1 MADSDDVILF
11 SDEDGPAPRPDK
23 TWKVAIIDDDPAVH
37 EGTRYALYDYRLL
50 NQGIELLSAFSAKE
64 GRALMQANPDIAVVL
79 LDVVMESESAGLD
92 LVTVIRKQLKN
103 DMVRIIL
110 RTGQPGQAPER
121 SVIVDYDINDYK
133 AKTELTADRL
143 FTAITAAL
151 RSYQQLQKMAETR
164 RGLEIIVD
172 AASTLFDFKSMQK
185 LAEGVLTQLSSLLA
199 ADCMG
204 MLVLRDENQ
213 QPQGFSILAASGC
226 YSKSAAATAPERLDE
241 DVRALI
247 QRAFQRRL
255 TEFSDSRSVV
265 YISTSGGSEVIV
277 VLEVKKTLSET
288 DRALVEI
295 FCGRLSTAF
304 DNVVLYEQ
312 LQTANSSLERR
323 VAQRTRELTMA
334 NARLQAQW
342 LRARRANAFQ
352 SEVLGMVAHD
362 IRNPLGVIL
371 GRTEIVNELLAKPQH
386 NVDLL
391 SAQITHIRDS
401 AQRLTGMV
409 TELISSA
416 MTDDDDISLRC
427 EDVDIG
433 TLARDVVEANRPL
446 SDRKSQTMTVKA
458 DTGLIVNCDI
468 DRMRDAFDNLISNA
482 IKYSVPGGSIEVEI
496 SGEGSEAVLRV
507 RDSGPGLL
515 PDDKTRLFGRFQR
528 LSAQPTG
535 GEPSTGL
542 GLAIAKRIVD
552 LHAGAISAESAGPGR
567 GSTFSIKL
575 KIANSGMAK

>member
-1 MADSDDVILF
+1 MADSDDVIRF
-11 SDEDGPAPRPDK
+11 AEEDGPAPRPDK

-37 EGTRYALYDYRLL
+37 EGTRYALSDYRLM

-79 LDVVMESESAGLD
+79 LDVVMESDSAGLD

-121 SVIVDYDINDYK
+121 SIIIDYDINDYK

-185 LAEGVLTQLSSLLA
+185 LAEGVLTQLTSLLA

-226 YSKSAAATAPERLDE
+226 YAKSVTPAAPGGLDE
-241 DVRALI
+241 TVRALI

-255 TEFSDSRSVV
+255 TEFSDDKSAV
-265 YISTSGGSEVIV
+265 YINTSGGSEVIV
-277 VLEVKKTLSET
+277 ILQVKKTLSET

-312 LQTANSSLERR
+312 LQNANSSLERR

-371 GRTEIVNELLAKPQH
+371 GRTEIVNELLAKPEYKGE
-386 NVDLL
+386 LL

-433 TLARDVVEANRPL
+433 SLAKDVVEANRPL
-446 SDRKSQTMTVKA
+446 SDRKGQIIAVKA
-458 DTGLIVNCDI
+458 DAGLIVHCDI
-468 DRMRDAFDNLISNA
+468 DRMRDAFDNLVSNA
-482 IKYSVPGGSIEVEI
+482 IKYSVQGGAIDVEI
-496 SGEGSEAVLRV
+496 TGEGSEVMLRV

-542 GLAIAKRIVD
+542 GLAIAKRIVE
-552 LHAGAISAESAGPGR
+552 LHAGAISAESAGPGH

-575 KIANSGMAK
+575 KSANSGMAR